1 MAFLLDKRAGR
12 GDQLRSSRPIFMQF
26 EPRKRLGKRISRPP
40 RLHSGGFELPL
51 IKYLGAINKEKRF
64 PKTEQKFRK
73 GIDKL
78 S

>member
-1 MAFLLDKRAGR
+1 MGDNHSPFLIRTPKSGFDN
-12 GDQLRSSRPIFMQF
+12 
-26 EPRKRLGKRISRPP
+26 RISRPP
-40 RLHSGGFELPL
+40 RSMYREFELPL
-51 IKYLGAINKEKRF
+51 TKYLGAINKEKRF